1 MANWILLGVPSLEEE
16 FSSIA
21 QTTDVRCK
29 GGKGGGGARGA
40 SDCECVLNLLG
51 VFRREGLGYADLSG

>member
-21 QTTDVRCK
+21 QTADVWC
-29 GGKGGGGARGA
+29 KGGGGARGA

-51 VFRREGLGYADLSG
+51 VFGREGFGYADLSG